1 MTGIQGS
8 VLDEA
13 DIRSQVRI
21 LEDELKR
28 HKVSGFFINVS
39 FFSLFIYLT
48 HGLSTAPAERGTSA
62 L

>member
-1 MTGIQGS
+1 MTGVQGGG
-8 VLDEA
+8 VLDET

-28 HKVSGFFINVS
+28 HKVGVS
-39 FFSLFIYLT
+39 YKTYFSFRLLISDT
-48 HGLSTAPAERGTSA
+48 AVSTAPTERGTSA

>member
-1 MTGIQGS
+1 MTGVQGG
-8 VLDEA
+8 VLDET

-28 HKVSGFFINVS
+28 HKVSVS
-39 FFSLFIYLT
+39 YKSYIYSFLPSISDT
-48 HGLSTAPAERGTSA
+48 AVSTAPTERGTSA